1 MNPLNPRPVC
11 PWAAPARVVN
21 RDHRAAGD
29 LGAEV
34 LPLLPEQRHVGL
46 RARPRGADRALD
58 REDLLDAVGRW
69 AISGGIEAKAA
80 AHFRRTAGLPGEC
93 KVYRL
98 LRVHVKFLGYIS

>member
-1 MNPLNPRPVC
+1 
-11 PWAAPARVVN
+11 VN

-58 REDLLDAVGRW
+58 REDLLDAAGRW